1 MRDRTHK
8 PTLRY
13 ICLTLALVLSAPAGL
28 QAQTTTLAVPA
39 EAFTAPLDQQTPTEP
54 DVRVG
59 RFDNGLR
66 YFIRENQEPEN
77 RAVLRLVVDVGSIV
91 EDDDQL
97 GLAHFLEHMAFN
109 GADNFE
115 KGELVDFMESIGMGL
130 GPGVNA
136 TTSFDETVYMLELPT
151 ENPGHMATAFQIME
165 DWTHGL
171 TLDPEEIDKERGVI
185 IEEWRRSLGAGAR
198 IRDLQFPILFKDSRY
213 ADRLTIGTLESL
225 ENFEHESL
233 RRFYRD
239 WYRPDL
245 MGVIAVGDFD
255 GAEIE
260 ALVVEHFQDLPAA
273 ENPRER
279 PQFGVPDH
287 DETLFSIVTDAELSS
302 SSVSVY
308 HKMDVEDDWTVGGYR
323 QRIVEQ
329 LYNGML
335 SGRFAE
341 IARSPNPPFLGA
353 SSGSGQLI
361 RSKGVYALTAGVL
374 ENGIERGLGA
384 LFTEAERVAR
394 FGFTA
399 SELDREKTNAL
410 RGIERANTNRANRN
424 SSSYASEYIRA
435 FLDGESIPGIEYEY
449 ALYQRFIPEIT
460 LEEVN
465 SVGQGWISD
474 ANRVVLVTGPDKE
487 GVTMPA
493 EDALSAVIA
502 SGDGTEITAYVDSAS
517 DQPLLAEVPTG
528 SEIVSTATRDFGIT
542 EWVLANGIRVVLKPT
557 DFSDDQVVFRGF
569 SPGGTSLADDDAF
582 VVASTTTTLIANS
595 GVGEFN
601 SIDLEKVLTGTV
613 ASVRPFISTYEEGV
627 SGSASP
633 EDLETMFQ
641 LIYLRF
647 TAPRADDTLFEVWQ
661 TQNRQALENRDR
673 NPAAVFGDAY
683 TRIMTQDHPRYR
695 PPTVEMIDE
704 ANIYESLAFYEDRF
718 DDAGDYTFVFVGNID
733 PDAMGPLVERY
744 LGALP
749 STGREE
755 TWKDI
760 EMDSPTGVI
769 DETVNRGIEPRS
781 QTRIAFTGPFD
792 YKSQAERTGIR
803 AMAMTL
809 QERLFNHVREDLGGT
824 YSISVNAG
832 YDRRPDETY
841 TLTISFGSDP
851 ERTEELVQTV
861 YDGIEALKADGPT
874 ETEVANTREALLRA
888 FETNFQQNGTILS
901 QLIFDYQR
909 GNEPGGSIQTY
920 PASVE
925 ILTPG
930 SIQETAR
937 KYFNMENRVRV
948 TLMPEDQE

>member
-1 MRDRTHK
+1 MRESRV
-8 PTLRY
+8 PILAFLV
-13 ICLTLALVLSAPAGL
+13 LTLALVSSAPTGL
-28 QAQTTTLAVPA
+28 FAQQTTIAVPE
-39 EAFTAPLDQQTPTEP
+39 EAFTAPLDQPTPLGP
-54 DVRVG
+54 SVRVG

-77 RAVLRLVVDVGSIV
+77 RAELRLVVSVGSIV
-91 EDDDQL
+91 EDEDQL

-109 GADNFE
+109 GTENFE

-136 TTSFDETVYMLELPT
+136 TTSFDETIYTLEVPT
-151 ENPGHMATAFQIME
+151 ENPENMATAFQIME
-165 DWTHGL
+165 DWALGL

-185 IEEWRRSLGAGAR
+185 IEEWRLRRGAGAR
-198 IRDLQFPILFKDSRY
+198 IRDQQFPILFRDSRY
-213 ADRLTIGTLESL
+213 ADRSPIGTLDSL
-225 ENFEHESL
+225 ENFDHESL
-233 RRFYRD
+233 RRFYAD
-239 WYRPDL
+239 WYRLDL
-245 MGVIAVGDFD
+245 MAVIAVGDFEASD
-255 GAEIE
+255 IE
-260 ALVVEHFQDLPAA
+260 ALVREHFEDLAGA
-273 ENPRER
+273 ESPRER
-279 PQFGVPDH
+279 TEYGVPDH
-287 DETLFSIVTDAELSS
+287 EETLFSIVTDPELSS

-308 HKMDVEDDWTVGGYR
+308 HKMDVEEDWTIGGYR

-341 IARSPNPPFLGA
+341 ISRSPNAPFMGA
-353 SSGSGQLI
+353 SSASGQLI

-399 SELDREKTNAL
+399 SELEREKTNAL
-410 RGIERANTNRANRN
+410 RGIERANTNRANRR

-465 SVGQGWISD
+465 LVGQGWIHD

-487 GVTMPA
+487 GVTMPG
-493 EDALSAVIA
+493 EEALSAVIDA
-502 SGDGTEITAYVDSAS
+502 RDSAEITAYVDTVS
-517 DQPLLAEVPTG
+517 DRPLLAVVPDG
-528 SEIVSTATRDFGIT
+528 SRIVGTETRSYDIT
-542 EWVLANGIRVVLKPT
+542 EWTLANGIRVVLKPT
-557 DFSDDQVVFRGF
+557 DYSDDQVVFRAF
-569 SPGGTSLADDDAF
+569 SPGGTSLAADEDF
-582 VVASTTTTLIANS
+582 VPATTAASLIANG

-601 SIDLEKVLTGTV
+601 AIDLQKILTGKV
-613 ASVRPFISTYEEGV
+613 ANVRPFISTFEEGV

-633 EDLETMFQ
+633 ADLETMFQ

-647 TAPRADDTLFEVWQ
+647 TSPRADDTFFEVWQ
-661 TQNRQALENRDR
+661 TQNRQALANRDM
-673 NPAAVFGDAY
+673 NPAAVFSDAY
-683 TRIMTQDHPRYR
+683 TRIMTQDHPRQR

-704 ANIYESLAFYEDRF
+704 ADLYESLAFYEDRF
-718 DDAGDYTFVFVGNID
+718 ADAGDYTFVFVGNID
-733 PDAMGPLVERY
+733 PDRMRPLVERY

-749 STGREE
+749 STSRQE
-755 TWKDI
+755 TWRDI
-760 EMDSPTGVI
+760 GVRAPRGVI
-769 DETVNRGIEPRS
+769 EETVNKGIEPRS

-792 YKSQAERTGIR
+792 YESQAERTGIR

-809 QERLFNHVREDLGGT
+809 QERLFDYMREELGGT
-824 YSISVNAG
+824 YSVSVSAG
-832 YDRRPDETY
+832 YNWRPEETY

-861 YDGIEALKADGPT
+861 YDGIEALKTEGPT

-888 FETNFQQNGTILS
+888 FETNFQQNGTILG
-901 QLIFDYQR
+901 QLVFDYQR
-909 GNEPGGSIQTY
+909 GNEPGGSIETY

-925 ILTPG
+925 VLTPD
-930 SIQETAR
+930 SIQATAR

-948 TLMPEDQE
+948 TLMPEIQR